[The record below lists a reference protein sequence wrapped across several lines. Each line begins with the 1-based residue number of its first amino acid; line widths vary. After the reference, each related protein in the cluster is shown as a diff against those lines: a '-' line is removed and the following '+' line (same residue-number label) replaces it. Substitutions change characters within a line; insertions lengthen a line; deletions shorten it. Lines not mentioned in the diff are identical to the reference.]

1 MSYSKS
7 KVFTWSLYDFANTIF
22 SMNVVSLNFPLFI
35 KNHYH
40 GADLSLSLA
49 RSSAMVMVALSM
61 PLAGVMADKYQ
72 RRMPLTIFFT
82 ILCCAATALLG
93 KGGSIY
99 LQLALFALAV
109 YSYQAGLVFYDAVLP
124 QIATPERMGR
134 VSGYGVALGYCG
146 TIFGLSVV
154 GAISGPRAYSTAF
167 TWTGILFMLFS
178 MPFFLT
184 VKDVAAQ
191 PLKGLWKMTA
201 DSIRNISKV
210 FIDARSRP
218 GMMRFFIGRFFIVEA
233 LETVIFFMGIFLVEA
248 IGFSDSKAVIG
259 NLNEVTIFLLAVT
272 VFTVIG
278 SLCWGFVTE
287 KFGPRNSLLG
297 TVMLWVATLTGILF
311 ISSKPT
317 FYVLGSLAGISLG
330 GVWTTER
337 PLLINLLSDNKRL
350 AEYFGI
356 FALTGRMAAVI
367 GPIIWG
373 LIVMGFTSW
382 GPLRYRF
389 AIGSVLLMMITG
401 LLILRKVPDAR

>member
-1 MSYSKS
+1 MKYSK
-7 KVFTWSLYDFANTIF
+7 VNIFTWSLYDFANTIF

-35 KNHYH
+35 KNDYH

-49 RSSAMVMVALSM
+49 RSTAMIMVALSM
-61 PLAGVMADKYQ
+61 PLAGVVADKFQ

-82 ILCCAATALLG
+82 ILCCAATAMIG
-93 KGGSIY
+93 KGGSLY
-99 LQLALFALAV
+99 LQLALFALAI

-124 QIATPERMGR
+124 QITSPERMGR

-154 GAISGPRAYSTAF
+154 GSIAGPRAYSTAF

-178 MPFFLT
+178 LPFFLT
-184 VKDVAAQ
+184 VKDQAPR
-191 PLKGLWKMTA
+191 PLKGLWKMTGE
-201 DSIRNISKV
+201 SIRNISKV
-210 FIDARSRP
+210 YIDAKSRP
-218 GMMRFFIGRFFIVEA
+218 GMLRFFIGRFFIVEA

-248 IGFSDSKAVIG
+248 VGFSDDKAVIG
-259 NLNEVTIFLLAVT
+259 NLNEVTVFLLAVT

-278 SLCWGFVTE
+278 SLTWGFVTE

-297 TVMLWVATLTGILF
+297 TVALWVVTLIGILF
-311 ISSKPT
+311 ISSKPI

-337 PLLINLLSDNKRL
+337 PLIKNHISYNNRL
-350 AEYFGI
+350 AEYFGL

-367 GPIIWG
+367 GPVIWG
-373 LIVMGFTSW
+373 LIVMAFTPW
-382 GPLRYRF
+382 GPIRYRF
-389 AIGSVLLMMITG
+389 AIGSVLLMMSIG
-401 LLILRKVPDAR
+401 LWILRKVPDAR